1 MKLSFR
7 KDGDAWLD
15 EKKKKKKKIYQRE
28 AVLHYLKVH
37 FSLPTHFLFGSLYL
51 LMWLIESRR
60 FKGTFCGE
68 GEVEILG
75 LGVRI
80 VIAFGDLLWLQREKR
95 LQYLL

>member
-15 EKKKKKKKIYQRE
+15 MKKKKKKNLSKGGCIT
-28 AVLHYLKVH
+28 LLKSTL

-60 FKGTFCGE
+60 FKGTLTQDNQNKI
-68 GEVEILG
+68 EITKK
-75 LGVRI
+75 I
-80 VIAFGDLLWLQREKR
+80 KDMT
-95 LQYLL
+95 

>member
-15 EKKKKKKKIYQRE
+15 QKKKFNLSKGGCIT
-28 AVLHYLKVH
+28 LLKSTL

-80 VIAFGDLLWLQREKR
+80 VIAFGDLLWLQREKM

>member
-15 EKKKKKKKIYQRE
+15 EKKKKKKKIYKRE

-75 LGVRI
+75 LGVRKSTP
-80 VIAFGDLLWLQREKR
+80 FNQTLLRK
-95 LQYLL
+95 